1 MLDQHI
7 IDKINT
13 AHDNVVSH
21 SKDAIQEAIIAGG
34 ELTRIKEMCEHGEFI
49 AIIND
54 KFNFNPTTV
63 FKYMRVYRYANSLK
77 GIPDLQSAYRLIE
90 SEETKKKQAESVEQ
104 RDRLAYRTQHNE
116 KPSTWQR
123 ADDYAWQKLQAE
135 RKERDERIA
144 KAKADIDN
152 QSKANHQRSE
162 QAKADSERIKQ
173 FFNSQSKKQ
182 EQLEHLG
189 ISNQNGN
196 ILELIDSYIVSL
208 DNDDQRIE
216 ECHNIIKYCKNKAAS
231 LQVSGQP
238 VVQRTST
245 DTNQV
250 ERIES
255 DE

>member
-1 MLDQHI
+1 MQLDKHI
-7 IDKINT
+7 VDKINN
-13 AHDNVVSH
+13 AHNSVVDS
-21 SKDAIQEAIIAGG
+21 SKNAIQSAIEAGDLLNRVKSIAG
-34 ELTRIKEMCEHGEFI
+34 HGEFVPI
-49 AIIND
+49 LNSGMFSFGERTARS
-54 KFNFNPTTV
+54 
-63 FKYMRVYRYANSLK
+63 YMKVSDYSANVQGLA
-77 GIPDLQSAYRLIE
+77 DLQSAYRLIE

-238 VVQRTST
+238 VVQRT
-245 DTNQV
+245 Q
-250 ERIES
+250 EIQ
-255 DE
+255 